1 MTVSLE
7 KNKDGVPSF
16 DGSAEKLAL
25 FREEALA
32 YTFTLEVH
40 KRYLA
45 GPRLAKELTGV
56 ARTVVRRKLNQDPQ
70 WLANPR
76 GAYVLIDFLEQAI
89 ESPTLVQA
97 SNYIHRFFYQLKRRR
112 GETMTEWVNRH
123 SESMW
128 EASRALK
135 RVQKEYG
142 TSSQDPGR
150 SGDTSGDRWRHSG
163 HRSSFQGDPWSSWR
177 NDYYQRRVHE
187 PDVFDDHGRLPE
199 DDEEPADGQG
209 SHHPSTEGWSEW
221 DWSNHGWRDRDQWY
235 SWRSD
240 EYQPPDTWE
249 TDVPD
254 FLPDYLTGFLLL
266 NRSGLDAH
274 ERANILAAIR
284 GSFSVQ
290 SIEKALKEQWRDDDL
305 ARRDKQRQYANLACF
320 DDDDGADD
328 EALNAEVDVP
338 DPDCDPGGYE
348 AFMADQREIDSCL
361 EAIRDQKRTLKEAR
375 WRQQQVKS
383 NRKFFPSS
391 PYRAGRYDRGGGG
404 SRGDHQ
410 SSRGSSSTT
419 SKICLAC
426 GGDHPTQSCP
436 KPRPKAQVAEE
447 EAEVAFCTSEVQS
460 EVALHAEPVESAL
473 PADGPR
479 EKGLSSAILSGKGVI
494 DCGATSTLGSID
506 AVEKILENNVQL
518 HGSERVRVH
527 PDQRPTFKFGNNGVR
542 DCISSVDLGVDLGA
556 KKGKLQVA
564 VHDIPNQPVLIS
576 VKALKSLGAV
586 IDFSTGE
593 VVYRSVDPHAVVPLE
608 EAANGHLLMPL
619 CGDLLAGSFHRRS
632 PFSGLRNE

>member
-1 MTVSLE
+1 MTLSLE
-7 KNKDGVPSF
+7 KNKEGVPSY
-16 DGSAEKLAL
+16 DGAAEKLAL

-56 ARTVVRRKLNQDPQ
+56 ARTVVRRKLAQDPQ

-76 GAYVLIDFLEQAI
+76 GAYVLIDFLERAI

-135 RVQKEYG
+135 RVQKEHG
-142 TSSQDPGR
+142 TSQNETKKDVQEGR
-150 SGDTSGDRWRHSG
+150 GAEQAR
-163 HRSSFQGDPWSSWR
+163 RSSFQENPWSSWR
-177 NDYYQRRVHE
+177 NDYYRRRDQE
-187 PDVFDDHGRLPE
+187 PEVFDDHGRLPE
-199 DDEEPADGQG
+199 DDEEQEDGQA
-209 SHHPSTEGWSEW
+209 SLHPSTGGWSDWGWHSQGWKEW
-221 DWSNHGWRDRDQWY
+221 DNGY
-235 SWRSD
+235 SWRSE
-240 EYQPPDTWE
+240 EYQPPVGWE

-284 GSFSVQ
+284 GSFSVEN
-290 SIEKALKEQWRDDDL
+290 IERALKEQWRDDDL
-305 ARRDKQRQYANLACF
+305 ARRDKQRQYANLASLEEE
-320 DDDDGADD
+320 DEGADD
-328 EALNAEVDVP
+328 EALNAELEVP
-338 DPDCDPGGYE
+338 DPDREPGAYD

-361 EAIRDQKRTLKEAR
+361 EAIRDQRRTLKEAR
-375 WRQQQVKS
+375 WRQQHVKS
-383 NRKFFPSS
+383 NRKFFPSK
-391 PYRAGRYDRGGGG
+391 PYRQGWNDRGTGA
-404 SRGDHQ
+404 RGDHTT
-410 SSRGSSSTT
+410 SRSSSSTT
-419 SKICLAC
+419 SKTCLAC
-426 GGDHPTQSCP
+426 GGDHPTQNCP
-436 KPRPKAQVAEE
+436 KPRPRAQVAEE
-447 EAEVAFCTSEVQS
+447 EAEVAFCALEAQHQ
-460 EVALHAEPVESAL
+460 VALHAEPVDSAL

-479 EKGLSSAILSGKGVI
+479 EKGLSTAIASGKGVI

-506 AVEKILENNVQL
+506 ALERIMATNMQH

-542 DCISSVDLGVDLGA
+542 DCISSVDLGVDIGE

-586 IDFSTGE
+586 IDFSAGE
-593 VVYRSVDPHAVVPLE
+593 VVYRKVDPHSVVPLE

-619 CGDLLAGSFHRRS
+619 CGDLLAGSIYRKS
-632 PFSGLRNE
+632 PFLGLRNE